1 MCMDL
6 VENISE
12 AEEDYNRTYSEES
25 DEFLPKSE
33 NTVPVTSRNIFGI
46 IAILSI
52 LTLAMTITGSSL
64 IHYLRKYYKENYY
77 EHSHSISWSIALVF
91 FSNAAL
97 IAWNSI
103 RICHHNDI
111 IEFEKNFALHDSW
124 KYPLCYLAM
133 EVLGQYFPI
142 AL

>member
-1 MCMDL
+1 M
-6 VENISE
+6 
-12 AEEDYNRTYSEES
+12 
-25 DEFLPKSE
+25 
-33 NTVPVTSRNIFGI
+33 VPVTTHNIMGI

-97 IAWNSI
+97 IGWNSI
-103 RICHHNDI
+103 RICHHKDI
-111 IEFEKNFALHDSW
+111 IEFEKNFASQDSW
-124 KYPLCYLAM
+124 KYPLAYLAM
-133 EVLGQYFPI
+133 ETLG
-142 AL
+142 

>member
-12 AEEDYNRTYSEES
+12 AEEDENRTYSEES

-52 LTLAMTITGSSL
+52 LTL
-64 IHYLRKYYKENYY
+64 
-77 EHSHSISWSIALVF
+77 SHV
-91 FSNAAL
+91 AAFL
-97 IAWNSI
+97 LFGTLNLM
-103 RICHHNDI
+103 RGVGPG
-111 IEFEKNFALHDSW
+111 FLF
-124 KYPLCYLAM
+124 
-133 EVLGQYFPI
+133 
-142 AL
+142 